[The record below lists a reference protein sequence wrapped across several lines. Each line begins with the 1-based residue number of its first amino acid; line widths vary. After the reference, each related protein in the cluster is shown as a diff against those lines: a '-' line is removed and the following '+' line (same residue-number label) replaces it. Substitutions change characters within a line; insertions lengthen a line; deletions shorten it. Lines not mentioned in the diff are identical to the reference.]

1 MRADRLLSILM
12 TLQLHAQTTAGAL
25 AKELEVSERTIYRD
39 IEALERSGV
48 PIFTD
53 RGRSG
58 GVRLVEGYETR
69 LTGLSGE
76 EAAALPFAQIG
87 VAAAALGFEAAAEA
101 ARLKMLVA
109 LPVMGR
115 ERALRA
121 SERFH
126 LDPAEWYQR
135 PPTPNCLRTLAV
147 AVWADHAVEI
157 DYESWDGRR
166 ARVVEPLG
174 LVLKAGAWYMVAR
187 SRKRHAIYKVEGIH
201 AIRILEQRKVRRGNF
216 HLARLWQQEVSRFE
230 ASLQRLQATLRIH
243 ERAMS
248 RVGRLGA
255 DAAEAI
261 RAARP
266 DAQHWRI
273 ATIWVE
279 SVQHAA
285 GLLLGFDTDV
295 EILSPENLR
304 RELAM
309 RAQRVTALYARPGQA
324 SG

>member
-12 TLQLHAQTTAGAL
+12 TLQLHARTTASQL

-58 GVRLVEGYETR
+58 GLRLVEGYQTR
-69 LTGLSGE
+69 LTGLTGE
-76 EAAALPFAQIG
+76 EAGALPFAQIG

-109 LPVMGR
+109 LPATGR
-115 ERALRA
+115 ERAVGV

-135 PPTPNCLRTLAV
+135 PPTPSCLRPLAV
-147 AVWADHAVEI
+147 AIWADQAVEI
-157 DYESWDGRR
+157 DYESWNGRR

-187 SRKRHAIYKVEGIH
+187 SRKRHAIYRVEGIH
-201 AIRILEQRKVRRGNF
+201 SIRILEQRKVRRGRF
-216 HLARLWQQEVSRFE
+216 HLARVWQQEVSRFE
-230 ASLQRLQATLRIH
+230 ASLRRARAAVRIH
-243 ERAMS
+243 EAAMS

-261 RAARP
+261 RAAKP
-266 DAQHWRI
+266 DAQGWRI
-273 ATIWVE
+273 TTIWIE
-279 SVQHAA
+279 SVPHAA
-285 GLLLGFDTDV
+285 GLLLGFDSDV

-304 RELAM
+304 QELAR
-309 RAQRVTALYARPGQA
+309 RARRITALYSGRLQA